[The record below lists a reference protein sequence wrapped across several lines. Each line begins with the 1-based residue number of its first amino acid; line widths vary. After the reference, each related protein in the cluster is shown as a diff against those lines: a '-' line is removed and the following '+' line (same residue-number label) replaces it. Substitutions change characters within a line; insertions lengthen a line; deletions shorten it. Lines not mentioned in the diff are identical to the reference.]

1 MTNKTPNTMLALVN
15 QLEIMADNPDQL
27 PPASDALH
35 SRLLAVTRK
44 LQTRLET
51 PESQLMHLAKAVCTL
66 L

>member
-1 MTNKTPNTMLALVN
+1 MTNETPNTILALVS
-15 QLEIMADNPDQL
+15 QLEALTDNPDQL

-51 PESQLMHLAKAVCTL
+51 PESQLMHLAKAVCVL